1 MTTLATS
8 DVLVTQGFN
17 AGEAATTATYTAT
30 ELLAMALPCL
40 PGTLPSIG
48 RRAQSEAWEFLESS
62 SGSGAGARG
71 IVRRYFVPQYVL
83 AAIQLKTSQDSGR
96 PALASARIEPVT
108 KGLSARQRAVAEARA
123 TILLHVHRIAAST
136 GISHAVQSTV
146 DAAQQQQ
153 LSAELSA
160 AVAIA
165 NNKAGQRRTLTRATL
180 YRWLSKFDLTR
191 PNAVDL
197 LAPADAGHARRGN
210 WLREVAAPWADAA
223 LKLYQRPQKP
233 SLRWVHDQL
242 PAHLAK
248 GVTPPSYD
256 TLRRFIGQMGNVAVE
271 QGRMGTREIKAIK
284 PFVRRDTSKLWP
296 GDIYMADGHAFDAEV
311 AHPRHGRPFRPEIT
325 TVLDTATRK
334 ALGWSTDLA
343 ESGLAVL
350 DALRVATQNGG
361 IASVFYVDRGAGYI
375 NAMIS
380 GPGTGLL
387 SRLGTTLTHS
397 LPYNSQAR
405 GIIERAHQSIWVRAA
420 KELPT
425 YIGKDMDAEASN
437 KVHKLTRRDVKRL
450 GASRALMT
458 WPDFVAFA
466 ADQVA
471 QYNDRPHRGLPI
483 MADPATGKRRHM
495 TPNEAWAK
503 GVQEGADLVQ
513 LLPSETDHLFRP
525 QQQCR
530 VLRGEVRLFNNVYFS
545 HELTE
550 YHGEGVNVGFDIHD
564 PSQIWVHDA
573 DGVLLCKAQ
582 LDGNR
587 RDFMPE
593 SFLDRASRKRA
604 EGRKRRLEDKLAE
617 VHDELHGGPLV
628 LENDPAQRAP
638 FLADFDTQRLGQT
651 IDVQAVELQAEHHA
665 EAPARPAFRNPSE
678 RYEWLKAEGA
688 GAWVESDRQF
698 LRDYV
703 ADPEGYALFSQRYEL
718 LGLDWSEQDEQ
729 EMNRFD
735 SPSRKVA

>member
-1 MTTLATS
+1 MTIVKVS
-8 DVLVTQGFN
+8 DVLVTQRFN
-17 AGEAATTATYTAT
+17 AGEAPTNATFTAS
-30 ELLAMALPCL
+30 ELLSFGLACL
-40 PGTLPSIG
+40 PSTLPNIG
-48 RRAQSEAWEFLESS
+48 RRAQAEGWEFVEVP

-71 IVRRYFVPQYVL
+71 IVRRYFLPAYVQ
-83 AAIQLKTSQDSGR
+83 AALSLKRSQEGGRVVDAAGTTSATPS
-96 PALASARIEPVT
+96 
-108 KGLSARQRAVAEARA
+108 LSARQRAVAEARA
-123 TILLHVHRIAAST
+123 SILLHVHRLAAMEGMS
-136 GISHAVQSTV
+136 SAVQSTIE
-146 DAAQQQQ
+146 AAQKQQ
-153 LSAELSA
+153 LPPELSA
-160 AVAIA
+160 ALALA
-165 NNKAGQRRTLTRATL
+165 NNKAGQSRTLTRATL
-180 YRWLSKFDLTR
+180 YRWLSKFDLTQ
-191 PNAVDL
+191 PNAVDQ
-197 LAPADAGHARRGN
+197 LAPADAGQARRGK
-210 WLREVAAPWADAA
+210 WLRHVVAPWAETV

-233 SLRWVHDQL
+233 TLRWVHDQL
-242 PAHLAK
+242 PAHLPK

-256 TLRRFIGQMGNVAVE
+256 TLRRFIAQMGNVAVE
-271 QGRMGTREIKAIK
+271 QGRMGPREIKAIK

-466 ADQVA
+466 ADQIA
-471 QYNDRPHRGLPI
+471 QYNDRPHRGLP
-483 MADPATGKRRHM
+483 MVADPVSGKRRHM
-495 TPNEAWAK
+495 TPNEAWRQ
-503 GVQEGADLVQ
+503 GVQEGADLVPLQ
-513 LLPSETDHLFRP
+513 PNEIDHLFRP

-530 VLRGEVRLFNNVYFS
+530 VLRGEIRLFNNIYFS

-564 PSQIWVHDA
+564 PSQVWVYDA

-593 SFLDRASRKRA
+593 SFLERANRKRA
-604 EGRKRRLEDKLAE
+604 EGRMRRLEGKIAE
-617 VHDELHGGPLV
+617 VHDELHGGPMV
-628 LENDPAQRAP
+628 LENNPTQPAQFA
-638 FLADFDTQRLGQT
+638 AAFDAQRLAQP
-651 IDVQAVELQAEHHA
+651 IEVPAIELHNDQRNQV
-665 EAPARPAFRNPSE
+665 PTRPAFRNPSE
-678 RYEWLKAEGA
+678 RYEWLKAEGSA
-688 GAWVESDRQF
+688 AWTESDQQF

-703 ADPEGYALFSQRYEL
+703 EDPEGYALFAQRYEL
-718 LGLDWSEQDEQ
+718 LGLDWTDEDEQ
-729 EMNRFD
+729 ELNRFN
-735 SPSRKVA
+735 SPSRRVA

>member
-1 MTTLATS
+1 MTPSFSAS
-8 DVLVTQGFN
+8 DIAKL
-17 AGEAATTATYTAT
+17 
-30 ELLAMALPCL
+30 ALPSL
-40 PGTLPSIG
+40 PQTERGVT
-48 RRAQSEAWEFLESS
+48 RRALSEGWEFREERASKT
-62 SGSGAGARG
+62 GGGAGG
-71 IVRRYFVPQYVL
+71 VVRLYVPPLYVL
-83 AAIQLKTSQDSGR
+83 AAMQAKRSSVDE
-96 PALASARIEPVT
+96 PATLRAEQQVT
-108 KGLSARQRAVAEARA
+108 LPTKLGAFQRQVAEARA
-123 TILLHVHRIAAST
+123 AILLRVHRDART
-136 GISHAVQSTV
+136 MGMDRAVRGV
-146 DAAQQQQ
+146 VNAAQAGT
-153 LSAELSA
+153 LPPDLA
-160 AVAIA
+160 ALLPIA
-165 NNKAGQRRTLTRATL
+165 NNRAGKSRTLTRATV

-271 QGRMGTREIKAIK
+271 QGRMGPREIKAIK

-628 LENDPAQRAP
+628 LENNPAQRAP
-638 FLADFDTQRLGQT
+638 FLADLGAQRLGQT

-665 EAPARPAFRNPSE
+665 EASSRPAFRNPSE

-688 GAWVESDRQF
+688 GVWAESDRQF

-729 EMNRFD
+729 ELNRFD